1 MRLVPPIA
9 SALLALLALLSLLT
23 LAPAAALG
31 GEKFA
36 CEMNALTKA
45 ERARHAALSHALLG
59 AALEK
64 KELPD
69 GYGFRL
75 SADELTR
82 AAEWM
87 SLERK
92 CCPFFTFEL
101 EQARDG
107 GPLWLRIKGTEGV
120 KAFIQAEFGL

>member
-1 MRLVPPIA
+1 VRLV
-9 SALLALLALLSLLT
+9 SSTSVLLALISLLP
-23 LAPAAALG
+23 LVPAAALG

-45 ERARHAALSHALLG
+45 ERARHGELSHALLG
-59 AALEK
+59 AVVEK
-64 KELPD
+64 KELAD

-75 SADELTR
+75 PADELTR
-82 AAEWM
+82 AAEWV

-120 KAFIQAEFGL
+120 KAFIKTEFGL